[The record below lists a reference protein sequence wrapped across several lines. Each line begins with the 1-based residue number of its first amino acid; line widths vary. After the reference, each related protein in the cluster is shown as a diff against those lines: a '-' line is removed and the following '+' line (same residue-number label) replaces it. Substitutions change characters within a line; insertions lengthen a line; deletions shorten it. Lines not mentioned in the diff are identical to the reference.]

1 MKINFFYAWVAG
13 LMLLLAGHSANGQ
26 DLASTRKAI
35 VETNSRYFE
44 FFKKKNL
51 ALVDLYTADASLL
64 PPNAPA
70 VDGKAA
76 LIKDFTTAFADTHI
90 AGVKFTTRNVYDGGK
105 SFVMEQGTW
114 EVLGTDNKVVDT
126 GNYLKIWQKTKTG
139 LKIFRDIFNSD
150 GKYSSK

>member
-1 MKINFFYAWVAG
+1 MKINFFCATVAG
-13 LMLLLAGHSANGQ
+13 LVLLLAGHLVKGQ
-26 DLASTRKAI
+26 DLTSTRKTI

-70 VDGKAA
+70 VSGKAA
-76 LIKDFTTAFADTHI
+76 LMKDFTTAFADTHI
-90 AGVKFTTRNVYDGGK
+90 AGVKFSTRNIYDGGN
-105 SFVMEQGTW
+105 SFIIEEGTW
-114 EVLGTDNKVVDT
+114 EVLGTDDKVVDT
-126 GNYLKIWQKTKTG
+126 GNYLKIWKKAKSG
-139 LKIFRDIFNSD
+139 LKIFRDIFNSN